1 LSGTSYQLM
10 LELCFI
16 GTLLD
21 RLDKSLSS
29 LIRKAGSIEG
39 YLHFEKDLKDFHLQL
54 LHVIY
59 LISLIY

>member
-21 RLDKSLSS
+21 RLNKSLSS
-29 LIRKAGSIEG
+29 LIKKAESIEG
-39 YLHFEKDLKDFHLQL
+39 YLHFKKDLKDSHLQL